1 MAEQQVRCVVVTPEK
16 TELDVKC
23 DSLIVP
29 LFDGELGILAGRAP
43 MVGRLGFGILKIRT
57 GSSVDEWFVDGGF
70 IQVTREGTFV
80 LTDKLAK
87 TEQLNKAQ
95 AEEDL
100 NKATAAKATS
110 PDAMAL
116 RERNISRARAKYRL
130 AKS

>member
-1 MAEQQVRCVVVTPEK
+1 MADQQVRCVVVTPEK
-16 TELDVKC
+16 TELDVQC
-23 DSLIVP
+23 DSLVVP

-43 MVGRLGFGILKIRT
+43 MVGRLGFGILKIRK

-80 LTDKLAK
+80 LTDKLVK
-87 TEQLNKAQ
+87 PEQLNKAQ

-100 NKATAAKATS
+100 NKATATKATS
-110 PDAMAL
+110 TDAIAL
-116 RERNISRARAKYRL
+116 KERNIARARAKYRL

>member
-23 DSLIVP
+23 DSLVVP

-43 MVGRLGFGILKIRT
+43 MVGRLGFGILKIRN
-57 GSSVDEWFVDGGF
+57 GGAVDEWFVDGGF

-80 LTDKLAK
+80 LTDKLVK
-87 TEQLNKAQ
+87 TSQLNKAQ

-100 NKATAAKATS
+100 NKATSSKAAS

-116 RERNISRARAKYRL
+116 KERNIARARAKYRL

>member
-23 DSLIVP
+23 DSLVVP

-57 GSSVDEWFVDGGF
+57 GGAVDEWFVDGGF

-80 LTDKLAK
+80 LTDKLVK
-87 TEQLNKAQ
+87 TSQLNKAQ

-100 NKATAAKATS
+100 NKATSSKAAS

-116 RERNISRARAKYRL
+116 TATS
-130 AKS
+130 

>member
-43 MVGRLGFGILKIRT
+43 MVGRLGFGILKLRN

-80 LTDKLAK
+80 LTDKLVK
-87 TEQLNKAQ
+87 TSQLNKAQ

-100 NKATAAKATS
+100 NKATALKATS

-116 RERNISRARAKYRL
+116 KERNIARARAKYRL